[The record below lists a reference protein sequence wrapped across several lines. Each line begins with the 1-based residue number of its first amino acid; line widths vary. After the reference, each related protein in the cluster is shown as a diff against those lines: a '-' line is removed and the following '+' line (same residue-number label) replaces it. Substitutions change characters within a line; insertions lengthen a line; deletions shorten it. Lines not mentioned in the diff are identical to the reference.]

1 MSANKKS
8 SPRRHPFANS
18 IDLEADAPGLVDA
31 LINIKLSCLRPYIDD
46 EAPTIELGAFKVD
59 SKYIPD
65 AIIEELMFYQQ
76 YLLLC
81 EQLDEQNQFWLHKIL
96 LNVCTAFFK
105 HGYSMALDADANEF
119 NHFIPD

>member
-31 LINIKLSCLRPYIDD
+31 LIRIKISCLAPYIDD
-46 EAPTIELGAFKVD
+46 DAPTEEMGVFKVD

-65 AIIEELMFYQQ
+65 EIISELVFYQQ

>member
-8 SPRRHPFANS
+8 PPRHHPFAEP
-18 IDLEADAPGLVDA
+18 IDLEADAPVLVNA

-65 AIIEELMFYQQ
+65 EIISELVFYQQ
-76 YLLLC
+76 YLRLYRQQA
-81 EQLDEQNQFWLHKIL
+81 EKNQFMLNYL
-96 LNVCTAFFK
+96 LRSICIAFFK
-105 HGYSMALDADANEF
+105 HGYNMALDADWNEF
-119 NHFIPD
+119 SRFIPD

>member
-8 SPRRHPFANS
+8 PLRRHPFAEP
-18 IDLEADAPGLVDA
+18 IDIETYAPYLVNT
-31 LINIKLSCLRPYIDD
+31 LINIKLSCLRPYLDD
-46 EAPTIELGAFKVD
+46 ENPTIELGAFKVD

-96 LNVCTAFFK
+96 LYVCSAFFK
-105 HGYSMALDADANEF
+105 HGYNMALDADANEF
-119 NHFIPD
+119 SHFIP